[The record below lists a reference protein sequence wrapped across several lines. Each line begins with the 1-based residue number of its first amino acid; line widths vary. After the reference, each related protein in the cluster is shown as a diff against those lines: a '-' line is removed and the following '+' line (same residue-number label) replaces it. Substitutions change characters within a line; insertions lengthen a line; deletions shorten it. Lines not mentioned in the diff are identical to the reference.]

1 VRKRSTAA
9 LLVGAVL
16 AISVTAAG
24 LVSLPGVGGAAG
36 VPRTRPFYLSLGD
49 SYSVGYQPGKGATAG
64 YTAYVAKQTKMRLEN
79 FGCGG
84 ATTTSILSSTGCTTS
99 GYGPGAAIDPVA
111 YPATTQVAAAV
122 AFIAANPGRVG
133 LVTVSIGGNDV
144 TRCASAPSPVA
155 CVVKATSTVA
165 ANVGALVRRVK
176 TALTAAGDST
186 AKIIGLTYP
195 DVLLGLYVHPSVPP
209 TKTAASLADLSV
221 TAFDTLINPTLMT
234 AYTSVQ
240 GGAFVDVTSA
250 PYQLATSGDA
260 TPLTTT
266 VRLRPYG
273 VVPVAVWEIC
283 KLTYYCSAGNIH
295 ANAQGYRF
303 IGQLAVAEYTKL

>member
-1 VRKRSTAA
+1 MFRRRRGRTDGPWPPGRSPVVRDLGPCANKVYSSSLRGSAVRKRSTVA

-84 ATTTSILSSTGCTTS
+84 ATTTPIL
-99 GYGPGAAIDPVA
+99 
-111 YPATTQVAAAV
+111 
-122 AFIAANPGRVG
+122 
-133 LVTVSIGGNDV
+133 
-144 TRCASAPSPVA
+144 PSPVA

-209 TKTAASLADLSV
+209 TKTAASLAGLSV

-303 IGQLAVAEYTKL
+303 IGQLAVAVAQS